1 MTGWQRVDFI
11 PLSGRNYSEDAYFA
25 NDLNREYCPYGQV
38 RISYT
43 PYYTALLP
51 DIQVHCSIGS
61 LGISALTV
69 GMRSTDWLKV
79 SLSGND
85 VCAYEAVHLFHFW
98 TVLEISTIHFLNR
111 GTNN

>member
-1 MTGWQRVDFI
+1 MTEWQSVGFI

-25 NDLNREYCPYGQV
+25 NGLNREYCPYGQV
-38 RISYT
+38 WR
-43 PYYTALLP
+43 YYTSHYAALLP
-51 DIQVHCSIGS
+51 EIPVHFSISS
-61 LGISALTV
+61 LGISALTMC
-69 GMRSTDWLKV
+69 MRNTDWLKV

-98 TVLEISTIHFLNR
+98 TVLELGTFHFLNR